1 MSELEVHL
9 ADDVLRLTF
18 NRPDQLNA
26 LTGEMVLR
34 LVEELRGAG
43 TRDDVRTVLLTGV
56 GPAFSAGADMAG
68 EGAQERYDESS
79 VDGANLVVRSI
90 LEVDKPV
97 VCGLNGV
104 AAGVGMSI
112 ALACDLVV
120 ATESAALTLAFGKI
134 GLMPDG
140 GASALV
146 PASVGRVMAMRLA
159 LLSDILGAREA
170 FAAGLVSH
178 VFADD
183 QYPTGLEKVLRR
195 LATGAPLALAATKKT
210 VNAASLAQ
218 LEDIFQRERS
228 GQSALLRT
236 DDARE
241 GIAAFGE
248 KRRPVFRGR

>member
-1 MSELEVHL
+1 MNELEVHL
-9 ADDVLRLTF
+9 ADGVLRLSF

-34 LVEELRGAG
+34 LIEELRGAA
-43 TRDDVRTVLLTGV
+43 TRDDVRAVLLTGE
-56 GPAFSAGADMAG
+56 GAAFSAGADMAG
-68 EGAQERYDESS
+68 EEAQERYDESS
-79 VDGANLVVRSI
+79 VDGANLVVRSL
-90 LEVDKPV
+90 LELDKPV

-120 ATESAALTLAFGKI
+120 ATESAALTLAFGRI

-159 LLSDILGAREA
+159 LLSDVLSAREA

-178 VFADD
+178 VFADEE
-183 QYPTGLEKVLRR
+183 YHAGLEKILRR
-195 LATGAPLALAATKKT
+195 LAGGAPLALAATKKT
-210 VNAASLAQ
+210 VNAATLAQ
-218 LEDIFQRERS
+218 LEDVFRRERS
-228 GQSALLRT
+228 GQSVLLRT
-236 DDARE
+236 EDARE

>member
-1 MSELEVHL
+1 ML
-9 ADDVLRLTF
+9 
-18 NRPDQLNA
+18 
-26 LTGEMVLR
+26 LTGE
-34 LVEELRGAG
+34 GA
-43 TRDDVRTVLLTGV
+43 
-56 GPAFSAGADMAG
+56 AFSAGADMAG
-68 EGAQERYDESS
+68 EEAQERYDASS
-79 VDGANLVVRSI
+79 VDGANLVVRSV
-90 LEVDKPV
+90 LELDKPV

-120 ATESAALTLAFGKI
+120 AKESAALTLAFGKI

-159 LLSDILGAREA
+159 LLSDVLGAREA

-183 QYPTGLEKVLRR
+183 EYDAGLEKVLRR

-228 GQSALLRT
+228 GQSVLLRT
-236 DDARE
+236 EDARE

>member
-1 MSELEVHL
+1 MSDLLVSHE
-9 ADDVLRLTF
+9 DDVLRLTF
-18 NRPDQLNA
+18 NRPDQFNA
-26 LTGEMVLR
+26 LTGEMVVR
-34 LVEELRGAG
+34 LIEELRTAA
-43 TRDDVRTVLLTGV
+43 TRDDLRAVLLTGE
-56 GPAFSAGADMAG
+56 GAAFSAGADMAG
-68 EGAQERYDESS
+68 EAAQERYDAGS

-90 LEVDKPV
+90 LELDRPV

-159 LLSDILGAREA
+159 LLSDVLGAREA

-183 QYPTGLEKVLRR
+183 EYAAGLEKVLRR
-195 LATGAPLALAATKKT
+195 LATGAPLALAATKKS
-210 VNAASLAQ
+210 VNAATLAQ
-218 LEDIFQRERS
+218 LEDIFARERS
-228 GQSALLRT
+228 GQSVLLRT